1 MNTTTDVALILWNTD
16 VIDLMS
22 FVLLRRNLKSCGVEP
37 SEGCERIEAFILS
50 CSPSVV
56 VFDLDPP
63 YDRSAAV
70 ASHLLRRFADCC
82 FVLTCADPNLALLK
96 APWLCHYALFQK
108 PYQIDE
114 IADAVR
120 SMLRRSPTR
129 AATLSSTFTWSTDS
143 FIRNEHTSRQ

>member
-63 YDRSAAV
+63 YDRSAAG
-70 ASHLLRRFADCC
+70 ASHLLRRFAYCC
-82 FVLTCADPNLALLK
+82 FVHTCEDPNLAWLK
-96 APWLCHYALFQK
+96 ESRLYNYAMFKK
-108 PYQIDE
+108 P
-114 IADAVR
+114 
-120 SMLRRSPTR
+120 
-129 AATLSSTFTWSTDS
+129 
-143 FIRNEHTSRQ
+143 